1 MRTFRWLLLGAAFP
15 VAALAAAQA
24 PGPDWAFMR
33 PDPNAPAA
41 AASTAAAPV
50 AQPGA
55 PAMVTRG
62 KGATA
67 PACATCHTP
76 SGMGMPQT
84 ANVRGVNA
92 DYFIRQMMDFKSGA
106 RGGPRANHMQIAAAL
121 SDAEIA
127 EIAKYYAG
135 LSPVRWVRIV
145 ESATVPKTIVGRDSQ
160 RTKLAGTET
169 EPLGKRIIEFPENPA
184 ALNQVAMP
192 AFTAYIPMGSL
203 FAGKA
208 LVEGSKT
215 EECAS
220 CHGDGL
226 KGSEDIPRIAG
237 RSPVYIARQ
246 LYSFKNGVRKG
257 DYADVMKSIADSL
270 TDDDIIAA
278 ASYVASLN
286 PS

>member
-1 MRTFRWLLLGAAFP
+1 
-15 VAALAAAQA
+15 
-24 PGPDWAFMR
+24 
-33 PDPNAPAA
+33 
-41 AASTAAAPV
+41 
-50 AQPGA
+50 
-55 PAMVTRG
+55 
-62 KGATA
+62 
-67 PACATCHTP
+67 
-76 SGMGMPQT
+76 
-84 ANVRGVNA
+84 
-92 DYFIRQMMDFKSGA
+92 
-106 RGGPRANHMQIAAAL
+106 
-121 SDAEIA
+121 
-127 EIAKYYAG
+127 
-135 LSPVRWVRIV
+135 
-145 ESATVPKTIVGRDSQ
+145 
-160 RTKLAGTET
+160 
-169 EPLGKRIIEFPENPA
+169 
-184 ALNQVAMP
+184 MP
-192 AFTAYIPMGSL
+192 AFTAYVPMGSL

-246 LYSFKNGVRKG
+246 LYSFKNAVRKG